1 MNSPHASPVALVP
14 SGGHAQQPGSAAGQ
28 VASPVPSP
36 RVLPRL
42 RGDLGVWLVILL
54 ELLTFAILFVAYAF
68 ARNGELEVFQA
79 SQKTLNLHA
88 GAFNTV
94 LLITGSWCVAC
105 AVRAVQ
111 RDACALGARWL
122 LASLACGTGFLVVK
136 LSEYAEKLQ
145 AGVDLSS
152 NTFYMFYIFLTGFH
166 FLHVVVGML
175 ALVYLWFKTRRG
187 DYGSHDSHALETG
200 AAFWHM
206 VDLLWIVLFPLVY
219 VMR

>member
-1 MNSPHASPVALVP
+1 MSSPYAPATPAPAAAIPSTGVA
-14 SGGHAQQPGSAAGQ
+14 GQGTAAGQ
-28 VASPVPSP
+28 VTREA
-36 RVLPRL
+36 PRL
-42 RGDLGVWLVILL
+42 QGDLGVWLVILL
-54 ELLTFAILFVAYAF
+54 ELLTFAILFVAFAF
-68 ARNGELEVFQA
+68 ARTGELEVFQA
-79 SQKTLNLHA
+79 SQQTLNLHA
-88 GAFNTV
+88 GALNTV

-122 LASLACGTGFLVVK
+122 LASLACGAGFVVVK
-136 LSEYAEKLQ
+136 LGEYAEKLQ

-166 FLHVVVGML
+166 FLHVLVGML
-175 ALVYLWFKTRRG
+175 ALLYLWIKTRRG
-187 DYGSHDSHALETG
+187 AYGSHDSHAIETG